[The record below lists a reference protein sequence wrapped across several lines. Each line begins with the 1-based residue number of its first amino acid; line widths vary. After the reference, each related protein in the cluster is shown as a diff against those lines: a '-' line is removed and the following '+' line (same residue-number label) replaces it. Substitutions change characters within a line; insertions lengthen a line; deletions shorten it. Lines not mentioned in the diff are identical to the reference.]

1 MFENERKILSDGGRE
16 LMNRKLSAGTWGNI
30 SIRID
35 DNKCLITPSGM
46 NYQRLDPTDMV
57 LINFEGE
64 VIEGK
69 WKPSSEKILHCEIY
83 KNRVDVNTIVHYHP
97 IFSSIL
103 SVSRDNIP
111 ALIEDSVM
119 LLGGEIKVTN
129 YVFPGGIELAKEA
142 VKALGNNNAV
152 ILANHGAVCVGKD
165 MEKTFVA
172 CDVLEKTAQIYIFA
186 KLLGKVNL
194 LPDDDINKLQELT
207 ADYLKLW
214 EQK

>member
-1 MFENERKILSDGGRE
+1 MFEEERNILANGGRE
-16 LMNRKLSAGTWGNI
+16 LMNRKLSVGTWGNI
-30 SIRID
+30 SIRTD
-35 DNKCLITPSGM
+35 KDKCLITPSGM
-46 NYQRLDPTDMV
+46 NYQKLDPSDMV
-57 LINFEGE
+57 LIDFEGE

-69 WKPSSEKILHCEIY
+69 WKPSSEKLLHCEIY
-83 KNRVDVNTIVHYHP
+83 KNRVDVNTIIHYHP
-97 IFSSIL
+97 IFSSVL
-103 SVSRDNIP
+103 SVNRANIP

-165 MEKTFVA
+165 LEKTFVA

-194 LPDDDINKLQELT
+194 LPDDDIKKLQELT